1 MLRDPAY
8 GSPLEAEARFTQS
21 VLADSMTY
29 LDTSR
34 FAAIRDKREWPD
46 NWAKSCEPAAFMA
59 EIVDGVPVE
68 VKTQWRITKALED
81 SMAAMARQYGR
92 KYALWVMWQRY
103 SQGKAPSEAA
113 LQLLDQSVLRL
124 REDDLEELLR
134 LLPAESH
141 DLVREEWGMWL
152 SAAAENVEGEH
163 RQTYDFGTHGV

>member
-81 SMAAMARQYGR
+81 SMAAMTRQFGR
-92 KYALWVMWQRY
+92 KEALWVMWQCY
-103 SQGKAPSEAA
+103 GQGKTPSEATLA
-113 LQLLDQSVLRL
+113 LLDQCVLRL
-124 REDDLEELLR
+124 RDDDLEELLR
-134 LLPAESH
+134 LLPVETH
-141 DLVREEWGMWL
+141 EQVREEWSEWL
-152 SAAAENVEGEH
+152 SVAAHNVEGEV